1 MVDNSPMGVVMRCFR
16 SLVVGMLVCRL
27 GFCQADG
34 NARAEALV
42 KEAVAYAKQEG
53 KAKLLEATNL
63 PNGKFHLK
71 KGDSLYLFIYNT
83 SGVSVA
89 HGSKVQ
95 LVGMNRFDA
104 KDPDGHYYVR
114 EFISI
119 ATTKGKGWTS
129 YKYPDP
135 KTGKA
140 ELKTTFVTLC
150 DDLIVCAGAYQE

>member
-1 MVDNSPMGVVMRCFR
+1 MGVMMRCLRLFIMGMVVC
-16 SLVVGMLVCRL
+16 SLGL
-27 GFCQADG
+27 CQADA

-42 KEAVAYAKQEG
+42 KEAVAYARLEG

-71 KGDSLYLFIYNT
+71 KGDSLYLFIYNL

-89 HGSKVQ
+89 HGSRVQ
-95 LVGMNRFDA
+95 LVGMNRYDA

-119 ATTKGKGWTS
+119 AKTKGMGWTS

-140 ELKTTFVTLC
+140 EIKTTFVTLY

>member
-1 MVDNSPMGVVMRCFR
+1 MRWLR
-16 SLVVGMLVCRL
+16 SLAVGMMVCNL
-27 GFCQADG
+27 GLCQADG

-63 PNGKFHLK
+63 PGGKFHLK

-89 HGSKVQ
+89 HGSRVQ
-95 LVGMNRFDA
+95 LVGMNRYDA

-114 EFISI
+114 EFINI
-119 ATTKGKGWTS
+119 AKTKGMGWTS

-140 ELKTTFVTLC
+140 EIKTTFVTLY

>member
-1 MVDNSPMGVVMRCFR
+1 MGVMMRCLRLFI
-16 SLVVGMLVCRL
+16 LGMVVCSL

-42 KEAVAYAKQEG
+42 KEAVAYARQEG

-63 PNGKFHLK
+63 PGGKFHLK
-71 KGDSLYLFIYNT
+71 KGDSLYLFIYNL

-89 HGSKVQ
+89 HGSRVQ
-95 LVGMNRFDA
+95 LVGLNRYDA

-114 EFISI
+114 EFINI
-119 ATTKGKGWTS
+119 AKTKGMGWTS

-140 ELKTTFVTLC
+140 ENKTTFVTLY

>member
-1 MVDNSPMGVVMRCFR
+1 MRWKRGLAAMVLACGAAMA
-16 SLVVGMLVCRL
+16 
-27 GFCQADG
+27 QADG

-42 KEAVAYAKQEG
+42 KEAIAYGRQEG
-53 KAKLLEATNL
+53 RAKLLEATNL
-63 PNGKFHLK
+63 PNGKFHVK
-71 KGDSLYLFIYNT
+71 KGDSLYLFIYNL

-89 HGSKVQ
+89 HGSRVQ

-114 EFISI
+114 EFINI
-119 ATTKGKGWTS
+119 AKTKGMGWTS

-140 ELKTTFVTLC
+140 ELKTTFVALH